1 VLTPEQDAVIYA
13 AIHADSVLDGFAK
26 AGNDSEVAARLNSQ
40 TVTVHRR
47 VNSDQLLRWAA
58 KRGALSKLES
68 EVANGT
74 NGKREIAKIALKLFD
89 RQNMVLELDDDIIGM
104 LDTLVNGS
112 VFTADDKAD
121 LMSRAAEQIG
131 LAQSLVGQSVT
142 IEDIGRILAVDRPGG
157 KIPKEVIGGAA

>member
-1 VLTPEQDAVIYA
+1 MLTPQQDAVIYD
-13 AIHADSVLDGFAK
+13 AIHADPVLDGFAR

-40 TVTVHRR
+40 TVTVYRR

-58 KRGALSKLES
+58 KRGAISKLES

-89 RQNMVLELDDDIIGM
+89 RQNIVLELDDDIIGM
-104 LDTLVNGS
+104 LDMLVNGS
-112 VFTADDKAD
+112 VFTADDKTD

-131 LAQSLVGQSVT
+131 LAQSLVGQAVT
-142 IEDIGRILAVDRPGG
+142 IDDIGRILYVDRPNG